1 MRGGKQKTQEEKREE
16 EEEEEEEKKRKAAQ
30 PQMFFSVPFWTPK
43 RNWGV
48 GQSPTATAYKQT
60 TNL

>member
-1 MRGGKQKTQEEKREE
+1 MTLQRAKKEKE
-16 EEEEEEEKKRKAAQ
+16 KAAK

-48 GQSPTATAYKQT
+48 GQSPTATA
-60 TNL
+60 

>member
-1 MRGGKQKTQEEKREE
+1 MGLGEMVKCWENWLKSGC
-16 EEEEEEEKKRKAAQ
+16 KKAAIKEKAAQ

-48 GQSPTATAYKQT
+48 GQSPTATA
-60 TNL
+60 